1 MKILSTLIP
10 PVYLQAD
17 MKEKFPSHEFQYQKG
32 LTTEDEALKAAEII
46 ITYGEDL
53 TDNHIKKAVRLKWI
67 MVMSAGLE
75 KMPFESIAEKNILV
89 TNARGIHKIPMAEY
103 TIGMLLQYEKRLK
116 LLMENEA
123 RENWDRR
130 INVGE
135 LNNKTML
142 IIGTGAIGGEVARL
156 AKAFNI
162 KTIGVNRS
170 GKSVEYIDSIHILDQ
185 LEYVLQQA
193 DYIVSVL
200 PSTKE
205 TQGLLKEGHF
215 KKMKESAVFVNIG
228 RGDLYEEE
236 TLLEALGNNEIAH
249 AVLDVFQQEPL
260 PAGHPF
266 WKLDNVTVTSHLSSI
281 TQNYLPRSFEIF
293 EHNFEEYIKGGNQYI
308 NVIDL
313 KRGY

>member
-10 PVYLQAD
+10 PEYLQAD
-17 MKEKFPSHEFQYQKG
+17 MEEKFPSHEFYYQKG
-32 LTTEDEALKAAEII
+32 LTTEDEALKVAEIL

-53 TDNHIKKAVRLKWI
+53 TDDHIRKAVSLKWI

-75 KMPFESIAEKNILV
+75 KMPFGSIAEKNILV
-89 TNARGIHKIPMAEY
+89 TNARGIHKIAMAEY

-116 LLMENEA
+116 LLMENEG
-123 RENWDRR
+123 RENWERR

-156 AKAFNI
+156 SKAFNI
-162 KTIGVNRS
+162 KTIGINRN
-170 GKSVEYIDSIHILDQ
+170 GQSVEYIDSIHILDE
-185 LEYVLQQA
+185 LENVLPQA

-205 TQGLLKEGHF
+205 TQGFLKEGHF
-215 KKMKESAVFVNIG
+215 KKMKESAVFMNIG

-236 TLLEALGNNEIAH
+236 TLLEALRNHEIAH

-266 WKLDNVTVTSHLSSI
+266 WKLDNVTVTPHLSSK

-293 EHNFEEYIKGGNQYI
+293 EHNFEEYIKGGSKYI